1 MLNLVQME
9 LKDSTSSLS
18 DSSTSAHPVSFEVA
32 AHETVS
38 GEGATLL
45 ADPFRAVF
53 LYPFIGRERTASDV
67 AREFDMKLGTVLYQ
81 IKCFCRAG
89 LLRVTRLE
97 KRGGSSIKHYRATA
111 NAFFV
116 PLEFSNVESIEVL
129 LNRWNQSL
137 QPVYLRGFA
146 TALKAVAPSW
156 GVRISRDPGGRLMI
170 APAHCAERDWDFFA
184 PDSPVLMEGWFT
196 DLRLNLAD
204 AKAFQAEL
212 VGLYFKYLGREG
224 TQRYIVKVALAP
236 MADAQELPPQ
246 W

>member
-1 MLNLVQME
+1 MVNLVQME
-9 LKDSTSSLS
+9 RENSTSSLS
-18 DSSTSAHPVSFEVA
+18 DSSILTHAVSLEVA

-53 LYPFIGRERTASDV
+53 LYPFIGRERTANEV
-67 AREFDMKLGTVLYQ
+67 AQEFDIKLSTLLYQ

-89 LLRVTRLE
+89 LLRVVRLE

-111 NAFFV
+111 NAFFI
-116 PLEFSNVESIEVL
+116 PLEFSDAESIEAL

-146 TALKAVAPSW
+146 KALKEVAPRW
-156 GVRISRDPGGRLMI
+156 GIRISRDVSGRLMI
-170 APAHCAERDWDFFA
+170 APANSPERDWDFFA

-196 DLRLNLAD
+196 DLHLNLAD

-212 VGLYFKYLGREG
+212 VSLYLKYLGREG
-224 TQRYIVKVALAP
+224 AQRYIVKVALAP